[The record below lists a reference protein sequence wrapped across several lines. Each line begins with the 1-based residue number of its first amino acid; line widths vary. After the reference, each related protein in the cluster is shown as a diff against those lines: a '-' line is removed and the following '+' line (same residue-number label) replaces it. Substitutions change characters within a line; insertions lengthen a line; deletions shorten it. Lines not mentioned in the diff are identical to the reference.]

1 MSASIFLEVSFRTV
15 PKSILCVSSATNT
28 LIQQMASGWGKAF
41 LGFRSYY
48 QIASSIQNNP
58 CTTIWILSDFHGCS
72 DESKPPKLIVLY
84 IYICYMSTC
93 IYIHIHMYII
103 YIYIYIYIQYIHTYI
118 HNTWHTYI
126 YIIYNTHIHIISSL
140 CWHRSTTSMSSWG
153 QDQFDVWPNHLGH
166 TIPTERSRHLSERNK
181 KWVKQ
186 KKAKKKTTL
195 FFLQKRQD

>member
-93 IYIHIHMYII
+93 IYIYIHIHMYII
-103 YIYIYIYIQYIHTYI
+103 YIH
-118 HNTWHTYI
+118 I

-186 KKAKKKTTL
+186 KKAKKKTNI